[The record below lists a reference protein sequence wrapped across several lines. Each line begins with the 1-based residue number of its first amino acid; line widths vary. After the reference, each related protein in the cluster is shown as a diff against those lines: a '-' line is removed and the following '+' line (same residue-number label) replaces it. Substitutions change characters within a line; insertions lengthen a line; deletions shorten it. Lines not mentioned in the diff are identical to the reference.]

1 MNWKKSEKKG
11 WSEINKGRL
20 LLQFKNHLTDLDN
33 SLSSWNPSDTTPCH
47 WWGVTCRNATTT
59 PVTVTITSLNLP
71 STTLNGHLQSLS
83 VCCRLRHLDLS
94 QNTLVGT
101 IPFSLSL
108 LTALRHLDLFFNNLS
123 SNIPTQLSHTLH
135 RLVLLDLVN
144 NFLSGPFPNSLT
156 NMTSLKLSGRIPDS
170 MAKLIQLGTLDLS
183 YNEMSGEILGWISG
197 LNRLNE
203 LNLHIIGN
211 PELCVKGFGKCHSSR
226 GRKYRR
232 YAWIFRSIFAVAII
246 LFILGVAVF
255 YVRYRNLRKKKRS
268 LNVSKWRSFHKLG
281 FDEFEI
287 VKLMSEDNVIGSR
300 SSGKVYKVV
309 LSSGAVVAVKKLWR
323 ETKDGI
329 GIVGSEK
336 DEFDVEVETLG
347 KIRHKNIVRLWSCY
361 NSGDSRLLLY
371 EYIPNGNLA
380 DMLKSN
386 KKSLLDWPT
395 RSKIAIDAAEGLSY
409 LHHGIVPFI
418 VHRDVKSNNILLDSE
433 FGAKV
438 ADFGVAKIVNRTSQG
453 AVSMSVIAGSYGYI
467 APEYAYTLR
476 VNEMSDIYSFGV
488 VILELVTEKPS
499 NHADYGEND
508 LVKWVSSLLEQKGMD
523 LVIDPALDSTY
534 REKISKVLSVRFLCT
549 NVLPINRPAM
559 WWVVKMLREAA
570 TVPRSR
576 SMREVAH
583 SPYFDRDFLS

>member
-1 MNWKKSEKKG
+1 MLFNSFSWKISESLGNCMSLRRVRIGNNNFSGKVPDALWG
-11 WSEINKGRL
+11 LPHLHL
-20 LLQFKNHLTDLDN
+20 LELNSD
-33 SLSSWNPSDTTPCH
+33 SLSGSVSNLISLAYNLSDLRISDNQFSGLIPD
-47 WWGVTCRNATTT
+47 G
-59 PVTVTITSLNLP
+59 IGSLN
-71 STTLNGHLQSLS
+71 N
-83 VCCRLRHLDLS
+83 
-94 QNTLVGT
+94 
-101 IPFSLSL
+101 L
-108 LTALRHLDLFFNNLS
+108 LEFHGGNN
-123 SNIPTQLSHTLH
+123 
-135 RLVLLDLVN
+135 
-144 NFLSGPFPNSLT
+144 
-156 NMTSLKLSGRIPDS
+156 KLSGRIPDS

-183 YNEMSGEILGWISG
+183 YNEMSSEIFSSTIPKELGRLSELTILDLSSNQFSGEIPLELENLKLNKFNLSY
-197 LNRLNE
+197 NRLSWDALPHYATKNYE
-203 LNLHIIGN
+203 ICFVGN

-232 YAWIFRSIFAVAII
+232 SIFALARI

-309 LSSGAVVAVKKLWR
+309 LSSGAAVAVKKLWR
-323 ETKDGI
+323 ETKNGI
-329 GIVGSEK
+329 RIVGSEI

-361 NSGDSRLLLY
+361 NNGDNRLLVY
-371 EYIPNGNLA
+371 EYMPNGNLA

-395 RSKIAIDAAEGLSY
+395 RYKIAIDAAEGLSY

-418 VHRDVKSNNILLDSE
+418 VHRDVKSNNILLHGE

-438 ADFGVAKIVNRTSQG
+438 VILELPKLLMELAKGECPCLICIYS
-453 AVSMSVIAGSYGYI
+453 S
-467 APEYAYTLR
+467 
-476 VNEMSDIYSFGV
+476 VNEKSDIYSFGV
-488 VILELVTEKPS
+488 VILELVTERPP

-523 LVIDPALDSTY
+523 HVIDPALDSTY
-534 REKISKVLSVRFLCT
+534 KEEISKVLSVRFLCT
-549 NVLPINRPAM
+549 NVLLINRPAM
-559 WWVVKMLREAA
+559 WWVVKMLRKQQRFPDPEA
-570 TVPRSR
+570 
-576 SMREVAH
+576 
-583 SPYFDRDFLS
+583 